1 MNFEKIINYF
11 RRLGQTIRTK
21 FAGSRSKRGDKSFK
35 ERKATTGS
43 KWNRKQARKSPEDGM
58 TLLDMGDVFLKTL
71 KLLSDFFYVVIIV
84 LTLFGAGIGLGYL
97 GSQIES
103 VPSIK
108 DKTLL
113 NQISEVS
120 LVSSM
125 SYSDSKKIADIDTD
139 LLRTPIESDAIS
151 NNVKNAIIA
160 TEDENFKKH
169 KGVVPKAVFRALV
182 SSVLG
187 VGSSSGGST
196 LTQQLIKQQVTG
208 DAPTFKR
215 KAAEIIYALQLE
227 RRASKNEIL
236 TDYLNVSPFGRNN
249 KGKNIAGIEEA
260 AQGIFGV
267 SAADLTVPQAA
278 YLAGLPQSPIV
289 YSPYTADGQLKNA
302 EDLSYG
308 LARQQDVLYNL
319 YRGGYLDKSQ
329 YESYKDYDITKDF
342 KTGEKSDAVSH
353 DYLYYS
359 VMSEAQDVMYD
370 YLVKRDKVS
379 SQELKNDKTKE
390 SYRER
395 ALQ

>member
-1 MNFEKIINYF
+1 MNFEKIINFF
-11 RRLGQTIRTK
+11 RRPGQAIRKK
-21 FAGSRSKRGDKSFK
+21 FAGFRSKKGEKSLGEGK
-35 ERKATTGS
+35 LVTES
-43 KWNRKQARKSPEDGM
+43 KKNHKQAKKSSEDRM
-58 TLLDMGDVFLKTL
+58 TFLDMGDVFLKTL

-169 KGVVPKAVFRALV
+169 RGVVPKAVFRALV

-236 TDYLNVSPFGRNN
+236 TDYLNVSPFGRNYR
-249 KGKNIAGIEEA
+249 GKNIAGIEEA

-302 EDLSYG
+302 MTCLM
-308 LARQQDVLYNL
+308 A
-319 YRGGYLDKSQ
+319 
-329 YESYKDYDITKDF
+329 
-342 KTGEKSDAVSH
+342 
-353 DYLYYS
+353 
-359 VMSEAQDVMYD
+359 
-370 YLVKRDKVS
+370 
-379 SQELKNDKTKE
+379 
-390 SYRER
+390 
-395 ALQ
+395 